1 MIDETWRAHTDAD
14 TISNFQKPLLEQ
26 DPFFGITHVLE
37 RIIKRSNEVRWPS
50 RFLAIDE
57 EIIALLG
64 KCGAS
69 QYCKDKKNK
78 RGPKVF
84 SLNGCNFLGVT
95 SDSIFR
101 SEKIIKG
108 YYH

>member
-1 MIDETWRAHTDAD
+1 MMDETWRAHTDAD

-69 QYCKDKKNK
+69 QSCKDKKNK
-78 RGPKVF
+78 GVQKF
-84 SLNGCNFLGVT
+84 SVSTGA
-95 SDSIFR
+95 IF
-101 SEKIIKG
+101 G
-108 YYH
+108 A